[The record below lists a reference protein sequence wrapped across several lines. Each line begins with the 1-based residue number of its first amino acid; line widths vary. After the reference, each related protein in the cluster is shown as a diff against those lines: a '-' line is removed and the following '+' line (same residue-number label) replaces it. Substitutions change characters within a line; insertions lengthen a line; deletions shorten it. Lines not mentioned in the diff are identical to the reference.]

1 MHSPICVLRETLVV
15 CHHANRGA
23 TLMQFS
29 EQLHHRLAIARIE
42 VAGRF
47 VCEQNRRP
55 ASESARDRDTLL
67 LATREL
73 AGQMFCAMRHAH
85 ALQGFGHKRF
95 AIAGA
100 RAPVGQRQFDVF
112 ENRQIADQIKALKD
126 ETDLA
131 IPNARALCE
140 REIRDLMA
148 FQRIT
153 AIRRSIEQAENR
165 KQRGLAATRRSSDGN
180 IFALPNIEVNP
191 RERVRFYFVGKKHF
205 GHASEK
211 YKWMDKVYVKEI
223 CPLS

>member
-1 MHSPICVLRETLVV
+1 MHGPICVLRETLVV

-55 ASESARDRDTLL
+55 AGESARDRDTLL

-73 AGQMFCAMRHAH
+73 ARQMFCAMRHAH

-140 REIRDLMA
+140 GEIRDLMA

-153 AIRRSIEQAENR
+153 AIRRSIEQAANR
-165 KQRGLAATRRSSDGN
+165 KQRGLAATSRSSNDS
-180 IFALPNIEVNP
+180 IFVFANIEVNP
-191 RERVRFYFVGKKHF
+191 RERARFYFL
-205 GHASEK
+205 SQK
-211 YKWMDKVYVKEI
+211 YFSYAINTYPCMQTF
-223 CPLS
+223 